1 MSNLQAYQEGPLSM
15 LKECVENRHKVIIDI
30 GGRSNKKLIAQIV
43 DFDYRFN
50 MVLRDIIETWSERR
64 GRVTIQ
70 RQRYIAQMYLPGH
83 SVRIVVKIT
92 E

>member
-15 LKECVENRHKVIIDI
+15 LKDCVENRHKVIIDI
-30 GGRSNKKLIAQIV
+30 GSNKKLIAYIV

-83 SVRIVVKIT
+83 SVRIVVKIP